1 MLSVL
6 IGQVSYNNTERVQI
20 IYSEV
25 SYKSTECMQIIHS
38 DDDQT
43 DQKRLLP

>member
-6 IGQVSYNNTERVQI
+6 IGQVSYKNTKRVQI